1 MHFCADCRG
10 ILDVI
15 GIQLYRFEYI
25 LIVFSPCLYHKKQD
39 SSGIFVIFT
48 LFWADAKN
56 QLFFSISVGVFFFA
70 LFFLQIL
77 LKSVARIGLCRCT
90 LMGKNTIRF

>member
-1 MHFCADCRG
+1 MHFYADSHG

-25 LIVFSPCLYHKKQD
+25 LIVFFPCLDHKNQD
-39 SSGIFVIFT
+39 SSGIFVIFN

-56 QLFFSISVGVFFFA
+56 QFFFSISVGVFFA

-77 LKSVARIGLCRCT
+77 LKSVAKIGLCV
-90 LMGKNTIRF
+90 

>member
-25 LIVFSPCLYHKKQD
+25 LIVFSPWLDHKKQD

-56 QLFFSISVGVFFFA
+56 QLFFSISDGVFFA

-77 LKSVARIGLCRCT
+77 LKSVAKIGL
-90 LMGKNTIRF
+90 

>member
-1 MHFCADCRG
+1 MHFYADSHG

-25 LIVFSPCLYHKKQD
+25 LIVFFPCLDHKKQD
-39 SSGIFVIFT
+39 SSGIFVIFN

-56 QLFFSISVGVFFFA
+56 QFFFFNKRRR
-70 LFFLQIL
+70 FF
-77 LKSVARIGLCRCT
+77 
-90 LMGKNTIRF
+90 RFVFSTNPS

>member
-1 MHFCADCRG
+1 MHFYADCHG

-25 LIVFSPCLYHKKQD
+25 LIVFPPCLDHKKQD

-56 QLFFSISVGVFFFA
+56 QLFFFNKRRRFFA

-77 LKSVARIGLCRCT
+77 LKSVAKIGL
-90 LMGKNTIRF
+90 